1 VELCAFGKAFRW
13 GVASSSRRR
22 TNAVS
27 ALSAQKSD
35 LMKKAASTVD
45 LGRALSLLMSDGKVT
60 RRGDR
65 RLARC

>member
-1 VELCAFGKAFRW
+1 
-13 GVASSSRRR
+13 
-22 TNAVS
+22 
-27 ALSAQKSD
+27 
-35 LMKKAASTVD
+35 MKKAASTVD